1 MSNKEPKR
9 DGGVTQE
16 SIFGGSEE
24 GERSRSSPAQR
35 LRRSYNFYVKT
46 PFAVAWSDWRTR
58 IGGIGILLYIL
69 MGTVGVVI
77 TPDARLNEGDY
88 FVPPFQNMQYP
99 LGTDHLGRD
108 VLSLAVHSTP
118 AMLKMALA
126 GLVFAVGLA
135 IIFGMI
141 AGYKGGL
148 LDTIMMTVA
157 DVFIVLPGL
166 PLIIVLSAIFT
177 PRDAFIVGAILSI
190 GAWPRL
196 ARELRSQVLALRNED
211 FVEAARAMGIST
223 PTIVGQ
229 ELVPKVAPY
238 MLIRGAGAAVAVI
251 RNSVALYFL
260 GILPFSSENW
270 GVMLNQAYQQANAV
284 QTPSRT
290 YLMILPLVLLSG
302 MLFSAILFSQGLD
315 RVFNP
320 RLRARNSEGAREEES
335 NEGGAGTGA
344 I

>member
-16 SIFGGSEE
+16 SIFGSADE
-24 GERSRSSPAQR
+24 GERSRTSPAQR

-46 PFAVAWSDWRTR
+46 PFGVAWSDWRTR
-58 IGGIGILLYIL
+58 IGGIGVLFYILL
-69 MGTVGVVI
+69 GTVGVII

-99 LGTDHLGRD
+99 MGTDHLGRD

-148 LDTIMMTVA
+148 LDTVMMTIA

-190 GAWPRL
+190 SAWPRL

-229 ELVPKVAPY
+229 ELVPKIAPY
-238 MLIRGAGAAVAVI
+238 MLIRGASSAVAVI
-251 RNSVALYFL
+251 RSSVALYFL

-270 GVMLNQAYQQANAV
+270 GVMLNQAYNQASAV
-284 QTPSRT
+284 QTPSRA
-290 YLMILPLVLLSG
+290 YLLLLPLILLSG
-302 MLFSAILFSQGLD
+302 MLFSTILFSQGLD

-320 RLRARNSEGAREEES
+320 RLRARNAEGSREEETG
-335 NEGGAGTGA
+335 EGAAGAGA